1 MELVRRRARPETGQ
15 SSARVE
21 SRLARAQFGREAST
35 GCQRGVKSRPLRRS
49 DADPRQCPARLHSW
63 NRAGASNAGQPF
75 DSNCLV
81 VAAHRIRMTLERD
94 RRVPRPVVLE
104 MIPPAC
110 IRLRLLGRPVL
121 ARGGDPAPIR
131 LSTRKAGALLAY
143 LAMSP
148 DQVASREELATLLW
162 GNCSD
167 SQARQSLRQA
177 LASLRKDLG
186 SKDLGSPDVFTADT
200 SMVRLTP
207 GLWSVDALEFES
219 LSKSRDPGDLDTAAS
234 LFSGDFLAGLNIEED
249 GFAEWVRAQRVRTQL
264 AAGRLCEILAAR
276 PQLVTDGER
285 AVAAAERLLALDPL
299 REDWQRLALTLYAR
313 YRGTSEALAQYE
325 AFSSLLRR
333 ELDVAPER
341 DTEALIGRIRN
352 DEIAHPREI
361 ERATASGP
369 PQDQPVAV
377 PAAQRF
383 RFAAAAVL
391 AAALA
396 GVLVFGVIGYR
407 AGPQPSSPAPGA
419 SASLPPDA
427 WRPPAALQSASAQSI
442 VPLAV
447 LPFAALGDTT
457 ASTQLVADMMTDDLI
472 NVLSRVPMFRVI
484 SRRTTE
490 RYKDQSAD
498 LASIGP
504 DLAVRYV
511 LEGSVR
517 TQDGLLRV
525 NFQLLNAATL
535 LPVWSDRVE
544 REQGERHAVRDEI
557 VARIARE
564 LHINLLPI
572 EGERRSVDPSADA
585 SAFLGWAAMHAG
597 FTTTNIDEYRKAEAQ
612 FKQALERDPQSMSAF
627 IGMGAFHTNVG
638 AQRLVPDV
646 NVHFDRAREIL
657 TQAVQREPRNPNALF
672 YLGLLLQ
679 GTGKVREA
687 LDLFLK
693 VTELNP
699 SNAGAHAHVGHA
711 LARLGEP
718 EKGIEYLRYAMRLS
732 PKDSNLAIW
741 HEFIGNAQLELSR
754 YGDAIESFQRSA
766 AMAPRYPRPYAG
778 LAAAHALAGDPAN
791 AQAAIEKLKAV
802 ATTIPPGEL
811 LQRVARN
818 PKSRLYAGLS
828 LALAPDNSQSP
839 PPSRRADGADAPA
852 TTAAA
857 AASPLG
863 GI

>member
-1 MELVRRRARPETGQ
+1 
-15 SSARVE
+15 
-21 SRLARAQFGREAST
+21 
-35 GCQRGVKSRPLRRS
+35 
-49 DADPRQCPARLHSW
+49 
-63 NRAGASNAGQPF
+63 
-75 DSNCLV
+75 
-81 VAAHRIRMTLERD
+81 
-94 RRVPRPVVLE
+94 
-104 MIPPAC
+104 
-110 IRLRLLGRPVL
+110 
-121 ARGGDPAPIR
+121 
-131 LSTRKAGALLAY
+131 
-143 LAMSP
+143 
-148 DQVASREELATLLW
+148 
-162 GNCSD
+162 
-167 SQARQSLRQA
+167 
-177 LASLRKDLG
+177 
-186 SKDLGSPDVFTADT
+186 
-200 SMVRLTP
+200 MVRLTP
-207 GLWSVDALEFES
+207 GFWSVDALEFES
-219 LSKSRDPGDLDTAAS
+219 LSKSQDPGDLDKAAT
-234 LFSGDFLAGLNIEED
+234 LFCGDFLAGLNIEED

-264 AAGRLCEILAAR
+264 AAARLCEMFAGR
-276 PQLVTDGER
+276 PHLVSDGER

-352 DEIAHPREI
+352 DEIALPREI
-361 ERATASGP
+361 ERALHVPAAASGP
-369 PQDQPVAV
+369 PQDQPIAA
-377 PAAQRF
+377 PAAQWF
-383 RFAAAAVL
+383 RLAAAAAL

-396 GVLVFGVIGYR
+396 GVLVFGVISYR
-407 AGPQPSSPAPGA
+407 AAPEPSAPAPGA
-419 SASLPPDA
+419 SASLLSDA
-427 WRPPAALQSASAQSI
+427 WRPPAALQSAGTQGI
-442 VPLAV
+442 VALAV

-472 NVLSRVPMFRVI
+472 NVLSRVPVFRVI
-484 SRRTTE
+484 SRRTTQ
-490 RYKDQSAD
+490 RYKDQPAD
-498 LASIGP
+498 LASIGA

-525 NFQLLNAATL
+525 NFQLLDAATL

-564 LHINLLPI
+564 LHINILPI

-585 SAFLGWAAMHAG
+585 SSFLGWAAMHAG

-612 FKQALERDPQSMSAF
+612 FKQALERDPQNMSAF
-627 IGMGAFHTNVG
+627 IGMGAFHTNVA

-657 TQAVQREPRNPNALF
+657 NQAVEREPRNPNALF

-732 PKDSNLAIW
+732 PKDTNLAIW
-741 HEFIGNAQLELSR
+741 HEFTGNAQLELSR

-778 LAAAHALAGDPAN
+778 LAAAYALAGDPVK

-802 ATTIPPGEL
+802 ATTIPAGEL
-811 LQRVARN
+811 LQRCPQPEIPALCGPEPRAR
-818 PKSRLYAGLS
+818 AG
-828 LALAPDNSQSP
+828 
-839 PPSRRADGADAPA
+839 RG
-852 TTAAA
+852 
-857 AASPLG
+857 
-863 GI
+863 

>member
-1 MELVRRRARPETGQ
+1 
-15 SSARVE
+15 
-21 SRLARAQFGREAST
+21 
-35 GCQRGVKSRPLRRS
+35 
-49 DADPRQCPARLHSW
+49 
-63 NRAGASNAGQPF
+63 
-75 DSNCLV
+75 
-81 VAAHRIRMTLERD
+81 
-94 RRVPRPVVLE
+94 
-104 MIPPAC
+104 
-110 IRLRLLGRPVL
+110 
-121 ARGGDPAPIR
+121 
-131 LSTRKAGALLAY
+131 
-143 LAMSP
+143 MSP
-148 DQVASREELATLLW
+148 DQAASREELATLLW

-167 SQARQSLRQA
+167 PQARQSLRQA
-177 LASLRKDLG
+177 LAFLRKDLG
-186 SKDLGSPDVFTADT
+186 SPDFFTADT
-200 SMVRLTP
+200 DMVRLAP
-207 GLWSVDALEFES
+207 GFWSVDALEFES
-219 LSKSRDPGDLDTAAS
+219 LSKSQDPGDLDKAAT
-234 LFSGDFLAGLNIEED
+234 LFCGDFLAGLNIEED

-264 AAGRLCEILAAR
+264 AAARLCEIFAAR

-352 DEIAHPREI
+352 DKLALPREI
-361 ERATASGP
+361 ERALHVPAAASGP
-369 PQDQPVAV
+369 PQDRPIAA
-377 PAAQRF
+377 PAAQWF
-383 RFAAAAVL
+383 RLAA

-396 GVLVFGVIGYR
+396 GVLVFGAISYR
-407 AGPQPSSPAPGA
+407 AAPEPSALAPSA

-427 WRPPAALQSASAQSI
+427 WHPPAALQSAGTQSI
-442 VPLAV
+442 VALAV

-472 NVLSRVPMFRVI
+472 NVLSRVPVFRVI
-484 SRRTTE
+484 SRRTTQ
-490 RYKDQSAD
+490 RYKDQPAD
-498 LASIGP
+498 LATIGA
-504 DLAVRYV
+504 DLQVRYV
-511 LEGSVR
+511 LEGSLR

-564 LHINLLPI
+564 LHINILPI
-572 EGERRSVDPSADA
+572 EGERRSVDQSADA

-612 FKQALERDPQSMSAF
+612 FKQALERDPQNMSAF

-646 NVHFDRAREIL
+646 NVHFDKAREIL
-657 TQAVQREPRNPNALF
+657 NQAVEREPRNPNALF

-732 PKDSNLAIW
+732 PKDTNLAIW
-741 HEFIGNAQLELSR
+741 HEFTGNAQLELSR

-778 LAAAHALAGDPAN
+778 LAAAHALAGNTAN

-802 ATTIPPGEL
+802 ATTIPAGEL
-811 LQRVARN
+811 LQRIARN

-828 LALAPDNSQSP
+828 LALAPAPDNRQSP
-839 PPSRRADGADAPA
+839 PLSSRRAGSTDAPA

-857 AASPLG
+857 ASSSTD

>member
-1 MELVRRRARPETGQ
+1 MAP
-15 SSARVE
+15 S
-21 SRLARAQFGREAST
+21 
-35 GCQRGVKSRPLRRS
+35 
-49 DADPRQCPARLHSW
+49 
-63 NRAGASNAGQPF
+63 
-75 DSNCLV
+75 
-81 VAAHRIRMTLERD
+81 
-94 RRVPRPVVLE
+94 
-104 MIPPAC
+104 AC
-110 IRLRLLGRPVL
+110 IRLRLLGRLVL
-121 ARGGDPAPIR
+121 TRGDDPAPIR
-131 LSTRKAGALLAY
+131 LSTRKAGALVAY

-167 SQARQSLRQA
+167 PQARQSLRQA
-177 LASLRKDLG
+177 LAFLRKDLG
-186 SKDLGSPDVFTADT
+186 SPDFFTADT
-200 SMVRLTP
+200 SMVRLKP
-207 GLWSVDALEFES
+207 GLWSVDAIEFES
-219 LSKSRDPGDLDTAAS
+219 LSKSQDPGDLDKAAT
-234 LFSGDFLAGLNIEED
+234 LFCGDFLAGLNIEED

-264 AAGRLCEILAAR
+264 AAGRLCEIFAGR

-313 YRGTSEALAQYE
+313 YRGTSEALGQYE
-325 AFSSLLRR
+325 AFSSMLRR

-352 DEIAHPREI
+352 DEIALPREI
-361 ERATASGP
+361 ERAPGVPAAASAP
-369 PQDQPVAV
+369 PQEQPVAA
-377 PAAQRF
+377 PAAQGF
-383 RFAAAAVL
+383 RLAVAAAL

-396 GVLVFGVIGYR
+396 GVLVFGVISYR
-407 AGPQPSSPAPGA
+407 AAPEPSAPAPSA
-419 SASLPPDA
+419 SASLLPDA
-427 WRPPAALQSASAQSI
+427 WRPPAALQGASTQGI
-442 VPLAV
+442 VALAV
-447 LPFAALGDTT
+447 LPFTALGDTT

-472 NVLSRVPMFRVI
+472 NVLSRIPVFRVI
-484 SRRTTE
+484 SRHTTQ
-490 RYKDQSAD
+490 RYKDQPAD
-498 LASIGP
+498 LASIGA

-525 NFQLLNAATL
+525 NFQLLDAATL

-564 LHINLLPI
+564 LHINILPI
-572 EGERRSVDPSADA
+572 EGERRSMDPSADA
-585 SAFLGWAAMHAG
+585 SSFLGWAAMHAG
-597 FTTTNIDEYRKAEAQ
+597 FTTTNIDEYRKAEAL
-612 FKQALERDPQSMSAF
+612 FNQALERDPQNMSAF
-627 IGMGAFHTNVG
+627 IGMGSFHANVG

-646 NVHFDRAREIL
+646 KVHFDKAREIL
-657 TQAVQREPRNPNALF
+657 NQAVEREPRNPNALF
-672 YLGLLLQ
+672 SLGLLLQ

-732 PKDSNLAIW
+732 PKDTNLAIW
-741 HEFIGNAQLELSR
+741 HEFTGNAQLELSR
-754 YGDAIESFQRSA
+754 YGDAIESFERSA
-766 AMAPRYPRPYAG
+766 AMAPRYPRPWAG
-778 LAAAHALAGDPAN
+778 IAAAHALAGDTAN
-791 AQAAIEKLKAV
+791 AQAATEKLKAV
-802 ATTIPPGEL
+802 ATTIPSGEL
-811 LQRVARN
+811 LQRIARN

-828 LALAPDNSQSP
+828 LALAPAPDSWQSP
-839 PPSRRADGADAPA
+839 PPSSRRADSTDAPA

-857 AASPLG
+857 SSSSMDGVPDSLQ
-863 GI
+863 

>member
-1 MELVRRRARPETGQ
+1 
-15 SSARVE
+15 
-21 SRLARAQFGREAST
+21 
-35 GCQRGVKSRPLRRS
+35 
-49 DADPRQCPARLHSW
+49 
-63 NRAGASNAGQPF
+63 
-75 DSNCLV
+75 
-81 VAAHRIRMTLERD
+81 MT
-94 RRVPRPVVLE
+94 PS
-104 MIPPAC
+104 AC

-121 ARGGDPAPIR
+121 TRGGDPAPIR
-131 LSTRKAGALLAY
+131 LSTRKAGALVAY

-148 DQVASREELATLLW
+148 DQAASREELATLLW

-167 SQARQSLRQA
+167 PQARQSLRQA
-177 LASLRKDLG
+177 LAFLRKDLG
-186 SKDLGSPDVFTADT
+186 SKDLGSPDFFTAD
-200 SMVRLTP
+200 SNMVRLKP
-207 GLWSVDALEFES
+207 GFWSVDALEFES
-219 LSKSRDPGDLDTAAS
+219 LSKSQDPGDLDKAAA
-234 LFSGDFLAGLNIEED
+234 LFGGDFLAGLNIEED

-264 AAGRLCEILAAR
+264 AAARLCEIFAGR
-276 PQLVTDGER
+276 PELVTDGER

-352 DEIAHPREI
+352 DELALPRKI
-361 ERATASGP
+361 ERALGVPAAASGP
-369 PQDQPVAV
+369 PQDRPIAA
-377 PAAQRF
+377 PAAQWF
-383 RFAAAAVL
+383 RLAAAAAL

-396 GVLVFGVIGYR
+396 GVVVFGVISYR
-407 AGPQPSSPAPGA
+407 AAPEPSAPGPGA
-419 SASLPPDA
+419 SASLLSDA
-427 WRPPAALQSASAQSI
+427 WRPPAALQSAGTQGI
-442 VPLAV
+442 VALAV

-472 NVLSRVPMFRVI
+472 NVLSRVPGFRVI
-484 SRRTTE
+484 SRRTTQ
-490 RYKDQSAD
+490 RYKDRPAD
-498 LASIGP
+498 LAAIGA

-511 LEGSVR
+511 LEGSLR
-517 TQDGLLRV
+517 TQEGLLRV
-525 NFQLLNAATL
+525 NFQLLDAATL

-564 LHINLLPI
+564 LHINILPI
-572 EGERRSVDPSADA
+572 EGERRSADPSADA
-585 SAFLGWAAMHAG
+585 ASFLGWAAMHAG
-597 FTTTNIDEYRKAEAQ
+597 FTTANIDEYRKAEAQ
-612 FKQALERDPQSMSAF
+612 FKQALERDPQNMSAF
-627 IGMGAFHTNVG
+627 IGMGSFHTNV
-638 AQRLVPDV
+638 AVQRLVPDV
-646 NVHFDRAREIL
+646 KAHFDIARDIL
-657 TQAVQREPRNPNALF
+657 NQAVGREPRNPNALF
-672 YLGLLLQ
+672 SLGLLLQ

-732 PKDSNLAIW
+732 PKDTNLAIW
-741 HEFIGNAQLELSR
+741 HEFTGNAQLELSR

-778 LAAAHALAGDPAN
+778 LAAAHALAGDTAN

-802 ATTIPPGEL
+802 ATAIPPGEL
-811 LQRVARN
+811 LQRIARN
-818 PKSRLYAGLS
+818 PKSRLYAGLR
-828 LALAPDNSQSP
+828 LALAPGADGRQSTP
-839 PPSRRADGADAPA
+839 LSSRRADGTDARA

-857 AASPLG
+857 AVSATDGEQDSLLRYLATITVPERED
-863 GI
+863 

>member
-1 MELVRRRARPETGQ
+1 
-15 SSARVE
+15 
-21 SRLARAQFGREAST
+21 
-35 GCQRGVKSRPLRRS
+35 
-49 DADPRQCPARLHSW
+49 
-63 NRAGASNAGQPF
+63 
-75 DSNCLV
+75 
-81 VAAHRIRMTLERD
+81 MTLS
-94 RRVPRPVVLE
+94 
-104 MIPPAC
+104 AC
-110 IRLRLLGRPVL
+110 IRLRLLGRLVL
-121 ARGGDPAPIR
+121 TRGGDPAPIR
-131 LSTRKAGALLAY
+131 LSTRKAGALVAY

-148 DQVASREELATLLW
+148 DQAASREELATLLW

-167 SQARQSLRQA
+167 PQARQSLRQA
-177 LASLRKDLG
+177 LAFLRKDLG
-186 SKDLGSPDVFTADT
+186 SPDLFTADT
-200 SMVRLTP
+200 NMVRLKP
-207 GLWSVDALEFES
+207 GFWSVDALGFES
-219 LSKSRDPGDLDTAAS
+219 LSKSQDPADLDKAAT
-234 LFSGDFLAGLNIEED
+234 LFCGDFLAGLNIEED

-264 AAGRLCEILAAR
+264 AAARLCEMFAGR
-276 PQLVTDGER
+276 PHLVSDGER
-285 AVAAAERLLALDPL
+285 VVAAAERLLALDPL

-313 YRGTSEALAQYE
+313 YRGSSEALAQYE
-325 AFSSLLRR
+325 AFASLLRR
-333 ELDVAPER
+333 ELDVAPEP
-341 DTEALIGRIRN
+341 DTEALIARIRN
-352 DEIAHPREI
+352 DEIAHPRKI
-361 ERATASGP
+361 EPAFR
-369 PQDQPVAV
+369 V
-377 PAAQRF
+377 PAAASAPPQHQPIAAPAAQWF
-383 RFAAAAVL
+383 RPAAAAVF

-396 GVLVFGVIGYR
+396 GVVVLGAIGYR
-407 AGPQPSSPAPGA
+407 AAPEPPAPTPTA
-419 SASLPPDA
+419 SASELSDA
-427 WRPPAALQSASAQSI
+427 WRPPAVLHSSGTQGI
-442 VPLAV
+442 VALAV

-484 SRRTTE
+484 SRHTTQ
-490 RYKDQSAD
+490 RYKDQPAD
-498 LASIGP
+498 LATIGA

-511 LEGSVR
+511 LEASLR

-525 NFQLLNAATL
+525 NFQLLDAATR

-544 REQGERHAVRDEI
+544 REQGEHHAVRDEI

-564 LHINLLPI
+564 LHINILPI
-572 EGERRSVDPSADA
+572 EGERRSADQSAHA

-597 FTTTNIDEYRKAEAQ
+597 FTTTNIDEYRKAEAR
-612 FKQALERDPQSMSAF
+612 FKQALERDPQNMSAF
-627 IGMGAFHTNVG
+627 IGMGAFHTNV
-638 AQRLVPDV
+638 AVQRLVPDT

-657 TQAVQREPRNPNALF
+657 NQATLREPRNPNALF

-718 EKGIEYLRYAMRLS
+718 EKGIEYLRYAMRLG
-732 PKDSNLAIW
+732 PKDTNLAIW

-778 LAAAHALAGDPAN
+778 LAAAHALAGDSAS

-802 ATTIPPGEL
+802 ATTIPAGEL
-811 LQRVARN
+811 LQRIARN

-828 LALAPDNSQSP
+828 LALAPAPDSRESSP
-839 PPSRRADGADAPA
+839 PPSRRAGGMDVPA
-852 TTAAA
+852 TTAAVSNA
-857 AASPLG
+857 TD